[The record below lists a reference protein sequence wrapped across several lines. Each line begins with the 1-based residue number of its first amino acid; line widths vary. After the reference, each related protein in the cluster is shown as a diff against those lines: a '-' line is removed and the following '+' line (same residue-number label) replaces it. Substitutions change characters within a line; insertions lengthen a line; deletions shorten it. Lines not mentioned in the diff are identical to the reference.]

1 MQQDGSK
8 KLPGIGGVFNAV
20 NMDVY
25 HYAGQNPVKLVDPDG
40 NDLIIASF
48 EVSFTGSLGFKYQ
61 NGYILE
67 FNKGNYN
74 LYEFNSF
81 NITNGSAVS
90 IGFSILYNT
99 TDTINEYLN
108 KKLSFEVGYGKG
120 SVEISTDEYGNIDIG
135 GGGLF
140 FPSNLLNNI
149 FKIGLSFNFL
159 NPELSSS
166 NIKKIGDKEKIISV
180 LNEMKKAVKGNTDIE
195 NVIDKAIIFFKDH
208 KK

>member
-1 MQQDGSK
+1 
-8 KLPGIGGVFNAV
+8 
-20 NMDVY
+20 MDVY